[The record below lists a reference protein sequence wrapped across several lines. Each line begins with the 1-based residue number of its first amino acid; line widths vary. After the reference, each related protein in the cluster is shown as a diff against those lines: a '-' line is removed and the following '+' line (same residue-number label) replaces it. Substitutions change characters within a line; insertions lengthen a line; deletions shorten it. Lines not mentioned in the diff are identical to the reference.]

1 MEKGEAISRPV
12 RGAEYF
18 GPMGSVDEEYQT
30 YLMILDIER
39 KEKEAKE
46 KKETSWLSRLFH
58 RKV

>member
-30 YLMILDIER
+30 YLMIFDIEK
-39 KEKEAKE
+39 KEKEVKQ
-46 KKETSWLSRLFH
+46 TSWLSRLFH